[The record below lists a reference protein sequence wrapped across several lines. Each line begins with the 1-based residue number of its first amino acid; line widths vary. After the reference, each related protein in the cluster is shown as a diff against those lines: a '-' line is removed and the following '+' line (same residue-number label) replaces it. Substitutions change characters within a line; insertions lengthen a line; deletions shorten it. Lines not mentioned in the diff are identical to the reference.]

1 MAIPKM
7 QSKMS
12 TTLAQSLDASSGVI
26 YLTENV
32 TEDLGFL
39 VIDRGAASEEII
51 KYASKGSGYVS
62 GCTRA
67 LSTVGTAE
75 TAGTGKTHAT
85 GSSVEMTNAHY
96 YFARIIDA
104 INGVS
109 STSAN
114 NFDIGAGSASLSSQ
128 GNSFYRIQTSAGKQ
142 FQIGLSTNGFAVWTE
157 DQGVNYNR
165 LSATGGA
172 VNAGVAWE
180 NVGGV
185 GNVKISALIS
195 AAGGISSVSD
205 RLVVNQAA
213 DFIWGGTNFD
223 VSATNFKIKNT
234 TVSATAEELNK
245 VYSLSAY
252 SGVTMYKLNL
262 LTDGGSVSGQSL
274 HTHGFKMGY
283 NTATTSSQNIF
294 INSTFQPK
302 LIEILAT
309 GSTQDNNTYV
319 QAIASHGWYNSDG
332 QWAQYWNAFR
342 DGTGQQGLHTGITV
356 AQIIQ
361 CFSATVGWGG
371 TIDSVATSG
380 FTLAL
385 TITGAGGTL
394 SYSWKA
400 QN

>member
-1 MAIPKM
+1 MAICKP
-7 QSKMS
+7 QSKYS
-12 TTLAQSLDASSGVI
+12 STLAQSLDASSGVI

-75 TAGTGKTHAT
+75 TAGTGKTHAV

-114 NFDIGAGSASLSSQ
+114 NFDIGIGSASLSSQ

-223 VSATNFKIKNT
+223 VSATNFKIMGTK
-234 TVSATAEELNK
+234 VSATAQALNPI
-245 VYSLSAY
+245 SGLSAY
-252 SGVTMYKLNL
+252 AGVSPYKLNL
-262 LTDGGSVSGQSL
+262 LTDDGSISAQSL
-274 HTHGFKMGY
+274 HHHGFKVGQGSRTDAASSGNVFV
-283 NTATTSSQNIF
+283 NT
-294 INSTFQPK
+294 TFQPK
-302 LIEILAT
+302 L
-309 GSTQDNNTYV
+309 V
-319 QAIASHGWYNSDG
+319 QLKGAWYQGAGAGCSLFSDG
-332 QWAQYWNAFR
+332 YYDGATNQCHTFGTVDAQTNFGVSSNVYSILMTS
-342 DGTGQQGLHTGITV
+342 TGLYSHLWEGFV
-356 AQIIQ
+356 ES
-361 CFSATVGWGG
+361 F
-371 TIDSVATSG
+371 ATSG
-380 FTLAL
+380 FSL
-385 TITGAGGTL
+385 TFYDDGANTDDL
-394 SYSWKA
+394 YYQWIA